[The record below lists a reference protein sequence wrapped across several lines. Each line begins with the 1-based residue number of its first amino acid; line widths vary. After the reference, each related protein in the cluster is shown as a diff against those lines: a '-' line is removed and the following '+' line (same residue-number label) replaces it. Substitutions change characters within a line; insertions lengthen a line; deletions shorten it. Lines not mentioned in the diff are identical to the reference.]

1 MEFTPYLESA
11 RVSGLFP
18 QRDKNT
24 RRNILD
30 TYVCTKFWDRWVLC
44 MHFYKTDYHT
54 CQLHKHRKHD
64 MIAWFYN
71 IYICK

>member
-30 TYVCTKFWDRWVLC
+30 TYVCTKF
-44 MHFYKTDYHT
+44 
-54 CQLHKHRKHD
+54 
-64 MIAWFYN
+64 
-71 IYICK
+71 

>member
-30 TYVCTKFWDRWVLC
+30 TYVLYVQNFEIDEYYACIFTKQTITPVN
-44 MHFYKTDYHT
+44 YINTEN
-54 CQLHKHRKHD
+54 
-64 MIAWFYN
+64 MI
-71 IYICK
+71 